1 MRLGPLRQSNFPCIL
16 QFWMRILI
24 LGGGAVGA
32 SVARRLIRE
41 KNEIVIVEDSEER
54 CAQLEETL
62 DAKIVQG
69 NASSIRTLQRA
80 GLDDADML
88 IAVTNSDA
96 TNLLGCLIA
105 QAHPNVKIKLARLRT
120 HEVDQWR
127 SLCSGQLLNIDLV
140 IHPDQETAE
149 RIQKVVGLPGISDI
163 QEFAEGKVSLIGMNI
178 PSGSWLVGKSME
190 ELKKSGPPSNSL
202 VAMIFRG
209 NQVIIPRGD
218 DHLRAGDHVYIVA
231 TTDQVPA
238 TFTFM
243 GVEAVQR
250 VKRVFIVGGKQ
261 IGIEVALQLEEQGIQ
276 VKLFERDLGRCKK
289 ISGLVTDTVVVHA
302 DGTDQMT
309 LAEESIDGIDAYLAL
324 TGDDEDNII
333 SSLLS
338 KRLGAR
344 KAIALVNRLDFL
356 PMAQLLGINSIFSSR
371 LVIVDRILQF
381 VRKGHI
387 LSVTTF
393 RQEEAE
399 AIELV
404 ADAGPKFIGKKL
416 KDLHLPRGAIVGS
429 ISRPSGEVIVPR
441 GDSVIEAGD
450 RVLLFCLERLVPELE
465 SAFIA
470 ESGRETP

>member
-1 MRLGPLRQSNFPCIL
+1 
-16 QFWMRILI
+16 MRILI

-41 KNEIVIVEDSEER
+41 KNEIVIVEGSEEQ
-54 CAQLEETL
+54 CAQLEDTL

-69 NASSIRTLQRA
+69 NAASIGTLKRA
-80 GLDDADML
+80 GLSEADML
-88 IAVTNSDA
+88 IAVTNSDEA
-96 TNLLGCLIA
+96 NILGCLIA
-105 QAHPNVKIKLARLRT
+105 QAHANVEIKVARLRT
-120 HEVDQWR
+120 HEVGLWR
-127 SLCSGQLLNIDLV
+127 SLCGGELLNIDLV
-140 IHPDQETAE
+140 IHPDEETAE
-149 RIQKVVGLPGISDI
+149 RIQRVVGLPGISDI
-163 QEFAEGKVSLIGMNI
+163 REFAEGKVSLVGMNLAAD
-178 PSGSWLVGKSME
+178 SWLVGKSME
-190 ELKKSGPPSNSL
+190 DLRKSGPPSNTL
-202 VAMIFRG
+202 VAMLFRG

-218 DHLRAGDHVYIVA
+218 DQLRAGDHVYIVA
-231 TTDQVPA
+231 TTDQVSD

-243 GVEAVQR
+243 GVEAAER

-261 IGIEVALQLEEQGIQ
+261 IGIEVALRLEGKGVQ
-276 VKLFERDLGRCKK
+276 VKLFERDLARCKR
-289 ISGLVTDTVVVHA
+289 ISELVKDTVVVHA

-309 LAEESIDGIDAYLAL
+309 LVEENIEGIDAYLAL

-399 AIELV
+399 AIELI
-404 ADAGPKFIGKKL
+404 ADAGTKSIGKTL
-416 KDLHLPRGAIVGS
+416 KELHLPHGAIVGG
-429 ISRPSGEVIVPR
+429 ISRPSGEVLIPR
-441 GDSVIEAGD
+441 GDSVIQAGD
-450 RVLLFCLERLVPELE
+450 RVLLFCLEGLVPELE

-470 ESGRETP
+470 GSGRAKA

>member
-1 MRLGPLRQSNFPCIL
+1 MRLDPLRQSNFGCIL
-16 QFWMRILI
+16 QFLMRILI

-41 KNEIVIVEDSEER
+41 KNEIVIVEGSEEQ
-54 CAQLEETL
+54 CAQLEDTL

-69 NASSIRTLQRA
+69 NAASIGTLKRA
-80 GLDDADML
+80 GLAEADML
-88 IAVTNSDA
+88 IAVTNSDEA
-96 TNLLGCLIA
+96 NILGCLIA
-105 QAHPNVKIKLARLRT
+105 QAHANVKIKVARLRT
-120 HEVDQWR
+120 HEVGQWR
-127 SLCSGQLLNIDLV
+127 SLCSGQLLDIDLV
-140 IHPDQETAE
+140 IHPDEETAE
-149 RIQKVVGLPGISDI
+149 RIKRVVGLPGISDI
-163 QEFAEGKVSLIGMNI
+163 REFAEGKVSLVGMNLA
-178 PSGSWLVGKSME
+178 SDSWLVGKSMQ
-190 ELKKSGPPSNSL
+190 ELKKCGPPPNSL
-202 VAMIFRG
+202 VAMLFRG

-231 TTDQVPA
+231 TTDQVSD

-243 GVEAVQR
+243 GVEAAER
-250 VKRVFIVGGKQ
+250 IKRVFIVGGKQ
-261 IGIEVALQLEEQGIQ
+261 IGIEVALQLEGQGVQ
-276 VKLFERDLGRCKK
+276 VKLFEQNLARCKR
-289 ISGLVTDTVVVHA
+289 ISELVKDTVVVHA

-309 LAEESIDGIDAYLAL
+309 LVEENIEGIDAYLAL

-399 AIELV
+399 AIELI
-404 ADAGPKFIGKKL
+404 ADAGTKSIGKKL
-416 KDLHLPRGAIVGS
+416 KDLHLPYGAIVGG
-429 ISRPSGEVIVPR
+429 ISRPSGEVLVPR
-441 GDSVIEAGD
+441 GDSVIQAGD
-450 RVLLFCLERLVPELE
+450 RVLLFCLEGLVPEVE

-470 ESGRETP
+470 GSGRATP

>member
-1 MRLGPLRQSNFPCIL
+1 MRLGPLRQLIFGCIL
-16 QFWMRILI
+16 QFLMRILI

-41 KNEIVIVEDSEER
+41 KNEIVIVEGSEEQ
-54 CAQLEETL
+54 CVQLEETL

-69 NASSIRTLQRA
+69 SASSIRTLQRA
-80 GLDDADML
+80 GLSDADML
-88 IAVTNSDA
+88 IAVTNSDEA
-96 TNLLGCLIA
+96 NLLGCLIA
-105 QAHPNVKIKLARLRT
+105 QAHSNVKIKVARLRT
-120 HEVDQWR
+120 HEVDLWR
-127 SLCSGQLLNIDLV
+127 SVCGGQLLGIDLV
-140 IHPDQETAE
+140 IHPDRETAD
-149 RIQKVVGLPGISDI
+149 RIQRVVGLPGISDI
-163 QEFAEGKVSLIGMNI
+163 QEFAEGRVSLVGMNI
-178 PSGSWLVGKSME
+178 APGSWLVGKSME
-190 ELKKSGPPSNSL
+190 ELKNSGPPPNSL

-209 NQVIIPRGD
+209 HQVIIPRGD

-231 TTDQVPA
+231 TTDQVSE
-238 TFTFM
+238 TFKFM
-243 GVEAVQR
+243 GVEQAKR
-250 VKRVFIVGGKQ
+250 VKRAFIVGGKQ
-261 IGIEVALQLEEQGIQ
+261 IGIEVALELEEKGIQ
-276 VKLFERDLGRCKK
+276 VKLFERDLSRCKR
-289 ISGLVTDTVVVHA
+289 ISELVEDTVVVHA
-302 DGTDQMT
+302 DGTDQRT
-309 LAEESIDGIDAYLAL
+309 LVEENIEGIDAYLAL
-324 TGDDEDNII
+324 TGDDEGNII

-404 ADAGPKFIGKKL
+404 ADAGAKFIGKKL
-416 KDLHLPRGAIVGS
+416 KDLHLPRGAIVGA
-429 ISRPSGEVIVPR
+429 ISRPSGEVMVPR

-465 SAFIA
+465 SAFISG
-470 ESGRETP
+470 SGRETA